1 MEHFPK
7 SDFPT
12 KKQKSIFGTVTIINY
27 ALNHDKRNC
36 IGPREAARGPRL
48 FLFCIY
54 EKNLLLSGPPIEVSL
69 DIGWKFRIDRS
80 TCECVISLPCTCARP
95 FFHTIERDFSG
106 LFIMRRTVKCRN
118 ALSGT
123 AMLASWRT
131 CWSVAK
137 EEAEEEDG
145 TLSPLHYY

>member
-54 EKNLLLSGPPIEVSL
+54 TKKRRSAALWSS
-69 DIGWKFRIDRS
+69 DRS
-80 TCECVISLPCTCARP
+80 LIGHWLEIPNRSIDL
-95 FFHTIERDFSG
+95 
-106 LFIMRRTVKCRN
+106 
-118 ALSGT
+118 
-123 AMLASWRT
+123 
-131 CWSVAK
+131 
-137 EEAEEEDG
+137 
-145 TLSPLHYY
+145 